1 MEVLAVG
8 GGCLKRP
15 GVQIIWL
22 ERGASLRLPDAV
34 KGRFGNR
41 GEEIAL
47 KVAKFNE
54 ENDVQLL
61 DNLGAHKGP
70 SSPPPKT
77 PPRNEPNRTLCEPS
91 FDGEA
96 KPVNVNSTAVPH
108 QKITAEEFQNKE
120 LLVLKLACVELRQ
133 ADRLRRPTV
142 VKQAAGGCL

>member
-1 MEVLAVG
+1 MLEAPWSANYLVGAWGKSEVARCCEG
-8 GGCLKRP
+8 P
-15 GVQIIWL
+15 
-22 ERGASLRLPDAV
+22 LR
-34 KGRFGNR
+34 KQRW
-41 GEEIAL
+41 EIAL